1 MATSEHHHH
10 IAIRLATPADADGLE
25 YLSELDG
32 RRLPK
37 GQALIGEL
45 EGQLVAAVPVGEG
58 TAISNP
64 FVATAE
70 LVDLL
75 RLRARQ
81 ISPPLTVRE
90 RALARVATASGKPVR
105 HARNR
110 LHRFLERPNVAVQH
124 LD

>member
-10 IAIRLATPADADGLE
+10 IAIRPAIPADADGLE
-25 YLSELDG
+25 HLSELDG

-37 GQALIGEL
+37 GQALIGEI
-45 EGQLVAAVPVGEG
+45 EGQLVAAVPLGEG
-58 TAISNP
+58 TAIANP
-64 FVATAE
+64 FVATGE

-81 ISPPLTVRE
+81 ISPPLSARE
-90 RALARVATASGKPVR
+90 RALARLATASGKPIR
-105 HARNR
+105 NARNR
-110 LHRFLERPNVAVQH
+110 LHRFLERPDVAVQH